1 VLNPLDK
8 GTNNTLSNGNL
19 SYAITTSTQGIVRA
33 TFGLP
38 STGKWYCEATKIA
51 AGNLAAGIATRDA
64 AFGNYLGEDVYGWG
78 YFSADGVVYNNNAG
92 IATGATL
99 ANGDVLG
106 IAFNSDSGTLQFYKN
121 GTLQTTTTG
130 FTPSTVQ
137 YFFAAGSF
145 GGDGDLNF
153 GQQPFAYTPPTG
165 FVRLN
170 TFNLPTPTIGAT
182 AATTA
187 NKYFDATL
195 YTGNNSTNVITNS
208 GLMQPDLVWIKG
220 RSQSSNNVLQDSV
233 RGVNRYLISNSTG
246 AEGTDGSVT
255 AFNSNGFSLTTDAGV
270 SFNANGTTYVGWQ
283 WRASNATAVTNTA
296 GSINSTVSANTTAGF
311 SIVTYTGNGTAG
323 ATIGHGL
330 GAVPT
335 FIIVKNRSSSQNWL
349 VYSAVY
355 GANMYGY
362 LNLTNAWV
370 TDTTGFNNATP
381 TSTVFTVGTALETNG
396 STNNLVAY
404 CFTPIAGYSAMGSYT
419 GNGSTDGPFI
429 FTGFRPEFILIKLAS
444 SGGES
449 WTINDAARNTY
460 NVSDSILYPNLS
472 DAEGVG
478 AGAYIDFLSNG
489 FKIRNNNP
497 RNNSSS
503 ATYIY
508 YVVAQSPFKY
518 ANAR

>member
-1 VLNPLDK
+1 M
-8 GTNNTLSNGNL
+8 
-19 SYAITTSTQGIVRA
+19 
-33 TFGLP
+33 
-38 STGKWYCEATKIA
+38 
-51 AGNLAAGIATRDA
+51 
-64 AFGNYLGEDVYGWG
+64 
-78 YFSADGVVYNNNAG
+78 
-92 IATGATL
+92 
-99 ANGDVLG
+99 
-106 IAFNSDSGTLQFYKN
+106 
-121 GTLQTTTTG
+121 
-130 FTPSTVQ
+130 
-137 YFFAAGSF
+137 
-145 GGDGDLNF
+145 
-153 GQQPFAYTPPTG
+153 
-165 FVRLN
+165 N
-170 TFNLPTPTIGAT
+170 TFNIPTPTIGAT
-182 AATTA
+182 ASTTA
-187 NKYFDATL
+187 NKYFDANL
-195 YTGNNSTNVITNS
+195 YTGNGTTNAITNV
-208 GLMQPDLVWIKG
+208 GFQPDFVWVKS
-220 RSQSSNNVLQDSV
+220 RSDAYFHGLYDAV
-233 RGVNRYLISNSTG
+233 RGAGSTKGLYSNDTV
-246 AEGTDGSVT
+246 AEGTYS
-255 AFNSNGFSLTTDAGV
+255 AFQNLVSFDSNGFTLGATSNTNNI
-270 SFNANGTTYVGWQ
+270 NANASTFVGWN
-283 WRASNATAVTNTA
+283 WKANGAGVTNTN